1 MKATAVV
8 DQADPSGLKVTL
20 HVEWSSTHP
29 SSLYDVDWG
38 DGGPRDVGKD
48 LDSLVHTYA
57 KAGLYKVQVR
67 ENETSSTAR
76 AAVTVGTFPFGA
88 AVRRGTTSWC
98 ARTWLRPARTQVS
111 SAEATVPEHH
121 CLDCDDLC
129 PPWTNRCDPVRST
142 GARSC

>member
-8 DQADPSGLKVTL
+8 DRADPSGLKVTL

-76 AAVTVGTFPFGA
+76 AEVTVGTFPFWGGGQARHNELVREDLA
-88 AVRRGTTSWC
+88 AASSYTSQ
-98 ARTWLRPARTQVS
+98 L
-111 SAEATVPEHH
+111 
-121 CLDCDDLC
+121 
-129 PPWTNRCDPVRST
+129 
-142 GARSC
+142 G